1 MNKIC
6 YTQPAN
12 LSESLNLNQS
22 DVFYTKD
29 CMSKVMLNN
38 STRSEQKINNL
49 EQKSFN
55 QAFQDSQLK
64 ILATDKQDLQQ
75 QISSKI
81 QYIRNNIQDQH
92 KKNLNQKVYS
102 ILYGTLPSQDTKKG
116 NQQSKKEAK
125 QNDLQEINQA
135 KLINQ
140 YNQQYQQQNS
150 EQIFISKKRQVEQ
163 VQLPVIQTRSQLLM
177 QKLLDKQNRQKRSIS
192 HNVNNDYNQN
202 NENMQ
207 TKKCNTSFLQM
218 QQQNQLNIFPQRIID
233 KIQDKCGYIVFNQK
247 IQSSSSQGEY
257 LSNEQQ
263 ENQKN
268 LLNLQDNSQ
277 YQVDHQ
283 DKLLEIQ
290 LNQNE
295 LAIDQIISNQ
305 RNTNTKKY
313 IHKKAYYNS
322 QIKPYK
328 NQKTNENVIKLK
340 SFTQGID
347 NFQYSKQ
354 TSKTP
359 PKSSELIQEQLENI
373 QKNQENE
380 NLLVPQREQNH
391 SNTEKL
397 LNEVRSQS
405 PNLSSII
412 QIEFP
417 EIKSKITE
425 ANENKLTKTPL
436 RNNVI
441 AKKINQQNK
450 QNNLNNNNNNQEE
463 EQLGKQKM
471 SSPNEKSRVVSPFCL
486 YPVLINEQNGGVG
499 DSEETNQNKSAS
511 KSQSRVRIKRGTEQI
526 HLKEAFSPKQRST
539 PHSRRNK
546 ALNNEFSRSP
556 KSKNNITPSN
566 NITSNNLNLKSDQS
580 PSNIINIQFDKN
592 LSQSSIES
600 SEVYNFN
607 GIKPKQIQQV
617 KQDLKQNQQGEKK
630 KYFSSNTE
638 RNNIYNNNKQID
650 KKLNDSE
657 TAQQNLEFQLKE
669 RTLEKNNTFKKP
681 SNQVIVYS
689 SLRKS
694 YSQQKIQQQQSDQNQ
709 LNSSENCIKKVKL
722 FFKQNNQ
729 IQNNLTLQQK
739 QNQELI
745 KNIQDSTGHN
755 LDLTKNN
762 NLDSA
767 KHNNLDSTK
776 HNNIDSKRTN
786 QDSTKN
792 QYQTKLK
799 NEKKLLQV
807 QDRSIISSVIFQEEK
822 QLDISNKSKSIP
834 IMPNELYQKQKLD
847 KKSDLT
853 IKEISFQKL
862 PLSEKCQQNSPNY
875 LAYKNSQL
883 QNKQITSINLIT
895 QQDVQSSICFDKY
908 QINNTT
914 PDLNL
919 EKKKI
924 KQLQKRHKKLDTSK
938 SKQINDFNNLDP
950 WEIEQCQDN
959 YLFSYYNQ
967 KFCNEQL

>member
-22 DVFYTKD
+22 DIYYTKD
-29 CMSKVMLNN
+29 CMSRVMLNN

-64 ILATDKQDLQQ
+64 ILATDKEDLQQ

-102 ILYGTLPSQDTKKG
+102 ILYGTLSSQDTKKG

-125 QNDLQEINQA
+125 QYDQQELNQA
-135 KLINQ
+135 KQLNQ
-140 YNQQYQQQNS
+140 YNQQIQQQNT
-150 EQIFISKKRQVEQ
+150 EQIQTSKKRQVEQ

-192 HNVNNDYNQN
+192 HNVNNDQI

-207 TKKCNTSFLQM
+207 GKKCNTSFLQM
-218 QQQNQLNIFPQRIID
+218 KQQSQLNIFPQKIID

-247 IQSSSSQGEY
+247 IPSSQSEQFQNG
-257 LSNEQQ
+257 QQ

-268 LLNLQDNSQ
+268 MQNIQDNSQ
-277 YQVDHQ
+277 NCFDHK

-313 IHKKAYYNS
+313 THKKAYYNS
-322 QIKPYK
+322 QLKPNK
-328 NQKTNENVIKLK
+328 NQKTNENVVKLK

-347 NFQYSKQ
+347 NFYYNKQ
-354 TSKTP
+354 THKTS
-359 PKSSELIQEQLENI
+359 PKSLEMIKQQQEHD

-380 NLLVPQREQNH
+380 NQLAPQKEQNQ

-397 LNEVRSQS
+397 LNEMRSQS

-417 EIKSKITE
+417 EIKQKTADASS
-425 ANENKLTKTPL
+425 ENKIAKTPL
-436 RNNVI
+436 RNNII

-450 QNNLNNNNNNQEE
+450 INNLNNNIQEE
-463 EQLGKQKM
+463 EELGKQKI

-486 YPVLINEQNGGVG
+486 YPVLINEQNGGIF
-499 DSEETNQNKSAS
+499 DSEEASKNKSAS

-539 PHSRRNK
+539 PHSRTNK
-546 ALNNEFSRSP
+546 VINNNEFSRSP
-556 KSKNNITPSN
+556 KSKNNLTPSN
-566 NITSNNLNLKSDQS
+566 MTSNNLNPKSDLS
-580 PSNIINIQFDKN
+580 PSNINIQFDKN

-607 GIKPKQIQQV
+607 GIKPKQIQQT
-617 KQDLKQNQQGEKK
+617 KQDTKQNQQGEKK

-638 RNNIYNNNKQID
+638 RNNIYYSNKQID
-650 KKLNDSE
+650 KKLNSSE
-657 TAQQNLEFQLKE
+657 TTQQNQELQQKD
-669 RTLEKNNTFKKP
+669 KSQQQNNPFKKP
-681 SNQVIVYS
+681 SNQVIIYS

-694 YSQQKIQQQQSDQNQ
+694 YSQQKMQQQQNEQNS

-722 FFKQNNQ
+722 FFKQSNQ
-729 IQNNLTLQQK
+729 IENNPNLQQN
-739 QNQELI
+739 QNLEIAKHKL
-745 KNIQDSTGHN
+745 NS
-755 LDLTKNN
+755 TKNN
-762 NLDSA
+762 QDI
-767 KHNNLDSTK
+767 KK
-776 HNNIDSKRTN
+776 QN

-792 QYQTKLK
+792 QNSIKFK
-799 NEKKLLQV
+799 NEKKLFSA
-807 QDRSIISSVIFQEEK
+807 QDHSLISSVIFQEEK
-822 QLDISNKSKSIP
+822 QLNISDNKSKSIP
-834 IMPNELYQKQKLD
+834 IIPNDQYHRQKQQLD
-847 KKSDLT
+847 KNTDLI

-862 PLSEKCQQNSPNY
+862 PLTEKYQQNSPNY
-875 LAYKNSQL
+875 QAYKNSQ
-883 QNKQITSINLIT
+883 QNNTQITSIKLIN
-895 QQDVQSSICFDKY
+895 QPEVQSSICFDKY
-908 QINNTT
+908 QIKSPT
-914 PDLNL
+914 PDQNL
-919 EKKKI
+919 EKKKP
-924 KQLQKRHKKLDTSK
+924 KYLQKRHKKLDTSQT
-938 SKQINDFNNLDP
+938 KQINDFNNLDP

-959 YLFSYYNQ
+959 YLFSYYGQ